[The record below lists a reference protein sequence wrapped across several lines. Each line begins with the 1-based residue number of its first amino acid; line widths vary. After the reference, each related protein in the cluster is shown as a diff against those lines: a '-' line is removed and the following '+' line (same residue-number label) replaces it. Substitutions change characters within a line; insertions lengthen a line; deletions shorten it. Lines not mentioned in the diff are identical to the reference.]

1 MEKIYKYP
9 LALEDKQTIEMPI
22 GSQILCVQTQFN
34 QPYIW
39 AMVNPNLPPIGVKI
53 EIYGTGESITNP
65 FPSYLKYIGTFQINN
80 GHEVYHVFLNELVS
94 VPINPKKS
102 KS

>member
-9 LALEDKQTIEMPI
+9 LALEDKQTIEMPM
-22 GSQILCVQTQFN
+22 GSQILSIQTQFN
-34 QPYIW
+34 KPCIW

-80 GHEVYHVFLNELVS
+80 GHVVYHVFLNELVS
-94 VPINPKKS
+94 VPINPKNT
-102 KS
+102 

>member
-34 QPYIW
+34 QPLHLGHGQSQFASNW
-39 AMVNPNLPPIGVKI
+39 GKDRNLRD
-53 EIYGTGESITNP
+53 S
-65 FPSYLKYIGTFQINN
+65 
-80 GHEVYHVFLNELVS
+80 
-94 VPINPKKS
+94 
-102 KS
+102 

>member
-34 QPYIW
+34 QPY
-39 AMVNPNLPPIGVKI
+39 I

-94 VPINPKKS
+94 VPINPNNS
-102 KS
+102 